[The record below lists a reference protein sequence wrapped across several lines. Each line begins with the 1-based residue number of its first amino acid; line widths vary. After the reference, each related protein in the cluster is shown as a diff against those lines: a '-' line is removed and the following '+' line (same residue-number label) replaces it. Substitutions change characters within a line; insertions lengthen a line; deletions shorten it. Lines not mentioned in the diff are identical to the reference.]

1 MADAVSEDRV
11 TCHACGQVW
20 PHINEHSLE
29 CPYCGSDFT
38 EIIEIPPDTDPEP
51 EPSHPDPPET
61 LPGYHRSPPP
71 PPVNPWADHNPWAS
85 NDDNLHEWDSSPRV
99 THRSFRSPNGSYIF
113 HGSIRTHGLPPRRVP
128 GAQRDQD
135 FDPIMR
141 DMEQIFQ
148 SMHEAD
154 RERASRAQGPGSPR
168 AGQAT
173 FTFANRPMQ
182 HPPGGL
188 FPRDADGPQPMGS
201 PLGSLSNLIDL
212 LQSNMNATQQQQP
225 GAPNVRIVGGGAPL
239 ALISALLNIGR
250 NGDAVYSQEELDR
263 VISQLVEQNNHS
275 AVPPAAQDAIQ
286 ALPKKAADAEIL
298 GSEGKAECSICMD
311 SVKIG
316 DEVTVLP
323 CTHWFHPQCIEMWL
337 NQHNTCPHCRRGIDP
352 NSTTDA
358 TNTAPS
364 AGTSASGQTRRSDS
378 ISGSSTHQSHTSDE
392 DRGSRSSRGEGSG
405 GWTGWVRNRL
415 GGGG

>member
-1 MADAVSEDRV
+1 MADAGSEDRV

-20 PHINEHSLE
+20 PRISEHGLE
-29 CPYCGSDFT
+29 CPYCGSEFT
-38 EIIEIPPDTDPEP
+38 EIIEIPPDTDPDP
-51 EPSHPDPPET
+51 DYEPSHPDPPET
-61 LPGYHRSPPP
+61 FPGYHRSPPP
-71 PPVNPWADHNPWAS
+71 PPVNPFADHNPWAF
-85 NDDNLHEWDSSPRV
+85 NDDDTHGWDQGPRV
-99 THRSFRSPNGSYIF
+99 THRTFQSPNGSYIF
-113 HGSIRTHGLPPRRVP
+113 HGSIRTHGFPPRRVS
-128 GAQRDQD
+128 GAQRDRD

-141 DMEQIFQ
+141 EMGQIFQ
-148 SMHEAD
+148 NLHEVD

-168 AGQAT
+168 ADHTT
-173 FTFANRPMQ
+173 FTFTNRPMH
-182 HPPGGL
+182 HPQGGL

-201 PLGSLSNLIDL
+201 PLGSLGNLLEL
-212 LQSNMNATQQQQP
+212 LQSAQQPQQP
-225 GAPNVRIVGGGAPL
+225 GAPNVRIMGGAAPL

-352 NSTTDA
+352 NMTTDA
-358 TNTAPS
+358 ANTAPS
-364 AGTSASGQTRRSDS
+364 EGTYASAQTRRSDS
-378 ISGSSTHQSHTSDE
+378 ISGSSTHQSHTSEE

-415 GGGG
+415 GGG

>member
-1 MADAVSEDRV
+1 MADAGSEEDRM

-20 PHINEHSLE
+20 LRRTSHGQE

-51 EPSHPDPPET
+51 ESSHPDPPET
-61 LPGYHRSPPP
+61 FPGYHRPPPP
-71 PPVNPWADHNPWAS
+71 PPVNIWADHNPWAHM
-85 NDDNLHEWDSSPRV
+85 DDDDMTGWDSGPRV

-113 HGSIRTHGLPPRRVP
+113 HGSIRTGMQPRPRRVP
-128 GAQRDQD
+128 GVQRDRD

-141 DMEQIFQ
+141 DMEQFFQ

-154 RERASRAQGPGSPR
+154 RDRASRAQGPGS
-168 AGQAT
+168 AHGEQTA
-173 FTFANRPMQ
+173 FDSANRPM
-182 HPPGGL
+182 PGPRGGL
-188 FPRDADGPQPMGS
+188 FPRNADGPQPMGS

-212 LQSNMNATQQQQP
+212 LQNMNPPQGQQQQQP
-225 GAPNVRIVGGGAPL
+225 GAPNIRIMPGGAPL
-239 ALISALLNIGR
+239 ALISALLNISR

-286 ALPKKAADAEIL
+286 ALPKKAADAELL
-298 GSEGKAECSICMD
+298 GNEGKAECSICMD

-352 NSTTDA
+352 SSTTPDANA
-358 TNTAPS
+358 TNTAP
-364 AGTSASGQTRRSDS
+364 
-378 ISGSSTHQSHTSDE
+378 
-392 DRGSRSSRGEGSG
+392 
-405 GWTGWVRNRL
+405 
-415 GGGG
+415 